1 MRTENIEGEMARRRK
16 IIRGILNQDI
26 NSDVRGNSAIKYVM
40 DENYSDIKN
49 LFDNIQEIGDITLD
63 FRNNIM
69 DKKMAEIIA
78 NAIEE
83 EYDGAKGRKLQE
95 IIQTFFLKI
104 FNKKRAN
111 AIVNIL
117 QPKNNVAYSKE
128 GITSL
133 QFEKSEI
140 LDCFNEENVKKE
152 YLAEIQ
158 VNTLFW
164 INKLTKLLNYA
175 EINKLKA
182 RPIKINVDDNYL
194 NAKKRTDILML
205 LDELYERD
213 GQIIINEFS
222 DDYEKKFGVKMQED
236 IEMLKDIKRTK
247 NLLYEVKNI
256 LINDLLVKYFKSIKE
271 QKDIP
276 GIQGMGIKRNDAT
289 ADDRVNSYIT
299 VIRMKGYS
307 SNVYLHVPYNCYEFA
322 VALARADGLSI
333 KVPNVMYSKV
343 EPDRVIPINVIC
355 KVDKKSKRYAEI
367 KKEAESKKDNLVLR
381 QAISQIK
388 GTNLATHSKA
398 KWDSCTIYEQD
409 EINMEL
415 LSEELVEGITEGIL
429 MCGREWWEN

>member
-140 LDCFNEENVKKE
+140 LDGFNEENVKKE

-388 GTNLATHSKA
+388 GTNLAAHSKA
-398 KWDSCTIYEQD
+398 KWDSCTIHEQD

-415 LSEELVEGITEGIL
+415 LSEELVERML
-429 MCGREWWEN
+429 MCGREWWEY